1 MTSLHDAALDRRKL
15 LAGILAGSTALALPG
30 CSTLGGFSLTDAV
43 RRMLFLS
50 SERAFARLTT
60 DGGYW
65 DSAVNSLGLESFM
78 GSRGNILGSILT
90 SALFKNRLQDAF
102 VDVALDASDR
112 AAPIVADTVRVI
124 GLQNALALVR
134 GGPTAAT
141 AFLRDEMGNALVEA
155 MVPEVG
161 EAMRLAREPLVG
173 QLLSALTGVDVAG
186 VANSFSATVN
196 NVIWD
201 EMGREEAA
209 IRANPQATN
218 DALIIGVFG
227 GSEYL

>member
-218 DALIIGVFG
+218 DPLIIGVFG